1 MTNKFIKAIAYA
13 GVHILVALEIYL
25 IALVVT
31 SPVLGIV
38 YGILDV
44 LHKVPSLIHGRYL
57 VTWLLAS
64 VLVWIVMLIY
74 TEIKTHNLHTGL
86 SPKDK

>member
-1 MTNKFIKAIAYA
+1 MNKFIKAIAYA
-13 GVHILVALEIYL
+13 GVHILVSLEIYL

-38 YGILDV
+38 YGILDI
-44 LHKVPSLIHGRYL
+44 LHKVPSLIQGRYL

-64 VLVWIVMLIY
+64 VLVWIIMLVY
-74 TEIKTHNLHTGL
+74 TEIKTHNLHTSL